1 MDRKTRLANVPVEPR
16 PLRLRMDA
24 PTEEV
29 RIEIVPLMDVIF
41 CILTFFILAAVGLS
55 RQQAINIDLPKASTA
70 VAQEQEILMVQLTAY
85 GEVYV
90 GQDLM
95 VSREQFLETLEVR
108 HQDNPNTLM
117 ALYASESA
125 SYSEVVQVLDIL
137 REVGGARVAL
147 ATLPGDYQQAP
158 VPAPNTDLPGLTPY
172 PGGNPYDPYGT
183 QIPGGSF
190 DPTQPQLPPDGSSV
204 PDLPGLDP
212 SNPQLS
218 PGQSSGEE

>member
-1 MDRKTRLANVPVEPR
+1 MANVPVEPR
-16 PLRLRMDA
+16 PLRLRMDT

-55 RQQAINIDLPKASTA
+55 RQQAINIDLPKASTG
-70 VAQEQEILMVQLTAY
+70 VAQEQEILMVQLTAF

-95 VSREQFLETLEVR
+95 VSREQFIEALEGY
-108 HQDNPNTLM
+108 HQENPNALM
-117 ALYASESA
+117 ALYASESV

-147 ATLPGDYQQAP
+147 ATLPGDSQ
-158 VPAPNTDLPGLTPY
+158 PAPAPGNNLPELTPY

-204 PDLPGLDP
+204 PGVPGLEP
-212 SNPQLS
+212 SSPQLS
-218 PGQSSGEE
+218 PGEE

>member
-1 MDRKTRLANVPVEPR
+1 MDKKTRLANVPVEPR
-16 PLRLRMDA
+16 PLRLRMDT

-55 RQQAINIDLPKASTA
+55 RQQAINIDLPKASTG
-70 VAQEQEILMVQLTAY
+70 VAQEQEILMVQLTAF

-95 VSREQFLETLEVR
+95 VSREQFIEALEAY
-108 HQDNPNTLM
+108 HQENPNALM
-117 ALYASESA
+117 ALYASESV

-147 ATLPGDYQQAP
+147 ATLPGDSQ
-158 VPAPNTDLPGLTPY
+158 PAPAPGNDLPELTPY

-204 PDLPGLDP
+204 PGVPGLEP
-212 SNPQLS
+212 SSPQLS
-218 PGQSSGEE
+218 PGEE